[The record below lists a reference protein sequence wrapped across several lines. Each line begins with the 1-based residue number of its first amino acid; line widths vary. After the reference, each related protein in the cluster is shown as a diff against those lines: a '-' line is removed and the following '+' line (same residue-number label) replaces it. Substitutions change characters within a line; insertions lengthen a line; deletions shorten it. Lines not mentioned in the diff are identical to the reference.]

1 MHLKPLHYGIIAL
14 VIATAFLHFGA
25 AFDPRLY
32 ESGHQLPDPLFAL
45 NGLGYLGLLLA
56 YFVPLRFLKERHRLT
71 WAILFAYVIVTIVAW
86 VVIWVGFNVIRD
98 GQPFFGA
105 DSLYGV
111 PAKIAEVILLF
122 LLWRDR
128 RPAAVSA

>member
-1 MHLKPLHYGIIAL
+1 MDLKPRHYWIIGL

-25 AFDPRLY
+25 ALDARLY
-32 ESGHQLPDPLFAL
+32 EPGHPLPDLLFTL

-56 YFVPLRFLKERHRLT
+56 YFVPVRFLEERHGLT
-71 WAILFAYVIVTIVAW
+71 WWILFLYIIVTILAW
-86 VVIWVGFNVIRD
+86 VAIWVGLNVIV
-98 GQPFFGA
+98 GGMAFFGP

-128 RPAAVSA
+128 QLTAAAE

>member
-1 MHLKPLHYGIIAL
+1 MHLKPRHYAIIAL

-25 AFDPRLY
+25 AFDRRLFP
-32 ESGHQLPDPLFAL
+32 EGPDPLFTL

-56 YFVPLRFLKERHRLT
+56 YFVPLRFLQERHQLVGWT
-71 WAILFAYVIVTIVAW
+71 LFGYVIATILAW
-86 VVIWVGFNVIRD
+86 LAIWVGLNVIV
-98 GQPFFGA
+98 GGKPFFDL

-111 PAKIAEVILLF
+111 PAKAAEVVLLF

-128 RPAAVSA
+128 QPTPARA

>member
-1 MHLKPLHYGIIAL
+1 MDLKPRHYAIIAL
-14 VIATAFLHFGA
+14 VVATAFLHFGA
-25 AFDPRLY
+25 AFDARLY
-32 ESGHQLPDPLFAL
+32 EPGHQLPDPLFAL

-56 YFVPLRFLKERHRLT
+56 YFVPLRFLQERHHLVQ
-71 WAILFAYVIVTIVAW
+71 WVLLAYVLATILAW

-98 GQPFFGA
+98 GQPFFGT

-122 LLWRDR
+122 LVSRDR
-128 RPAAVSA
+128 QPTLAAG